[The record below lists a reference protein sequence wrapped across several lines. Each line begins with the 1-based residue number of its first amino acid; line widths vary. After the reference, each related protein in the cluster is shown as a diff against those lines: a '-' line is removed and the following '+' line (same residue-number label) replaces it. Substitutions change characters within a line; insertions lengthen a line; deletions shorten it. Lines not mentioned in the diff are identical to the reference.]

1 MPLSLAQI
9 TSEATAATV
18 ITKPAAVANGAKL
31 SSLLVGV
38 GLGFSVGVCIGETE
52 GDRLGEGLDEIIE
65 VGVGENA
72 GGVWF
77 RTGEGE
83 CDGVGL
89 VPTKKDTVDE
99 PSKK

>member
-1 MPLSLAQI
+1 M
-9 TSEATAATV
+9 
-18 ITKPAAVANGAKL
+18 
-31 SSLLVGV
+31 
-38 GLGFSVGVCIGETE
+38 GLGCNVGVCIGETE

-65 VGVGENA
+65 VGVGESA

-83 CDGVGL
+83 CDGFGGVS
-89 VPTKKDTVDE
+89 TKKDTVDE

>member
-1 MPLSLAQI
+1 LF
-9 TSEATAATV
+9 
-18 ITKPAAVANGAKL
+18 
-31 SSLLVGV
+31 GV
-38 GLGFSVGVCIGETE
+38 GLGCTVGVCVGDSE

-65 VGVGENA
+65 VGIGESA

-83 CDGVGL
+83 CDGFGGVS
-89 VPTKKDTVDE
+89 TKKDTVDE